1 MCLSPVAG
9 AAAIGGMTLPAAAE
23 PLCLALAAGVLAQAA
38 RLSQGAARR
47 MPRRLLAGRAAAAMP
62 AALLAAAVLTAVAVR
77 VVG

>member
-38 RLSQGAARR
+38 RLSLGATQRTPA
-47 MPRRLLAGRAAAAMP
+47 RRLLAGRAA

-77 VVG
+77 VAG